1 MTEQDYPAVIWAV
14 TTAAA
19 VMVGLAGELLAPQ
32 SGSRGKVLGHT
43 KTLDQRI
50 FSNRPRTQQS
60 TPDTSQHPTEHSKS
74 GPNHHRLGGG
84 HFCIPPEQQH
94 GLYSDLSAENTC
106 RINYRPGF
114 PPVQLT

>member
-32 SGSRGKVLGHT
+32 SGSRAKVLGHT

-60 TPDTSQHPTEHSKS
+60 TPDTSQHPTDLTLEIRSES
-74 GPNHHRLGGG
+74 
-84 HFCIPPEQQH
+84 PPTWRWPFLH
-94 GLYSDLSAENTC
+94 PS
-106 RINYRPGF
+106 
-114 PPVQLT
+114 